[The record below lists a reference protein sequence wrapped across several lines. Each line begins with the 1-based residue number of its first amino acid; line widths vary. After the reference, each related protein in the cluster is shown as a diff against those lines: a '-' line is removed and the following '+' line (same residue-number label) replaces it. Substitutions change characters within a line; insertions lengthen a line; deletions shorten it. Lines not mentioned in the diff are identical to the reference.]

1 MVTYEFS
8 DIVKKI
14 EIQFLDADK
23 YGYTGKIIDSD
34 DAIDSFIEQRHPTLG
49 RCYTFRPET
58 EIQQIGVDS
67 MKFEL

>member
-1 MVTYEFS
+1 MVTYEIS
-8 DIVKKI
+8 EIVKKI

-23 YGYTGKIIDSD
+23 YGYTGTIIDLEDS
-34 DAIDSFIEQRHPTLG
+34 IGSFIEQRHPNLG

-58 EIQQIGVDS
+58 EIQQVGIDS